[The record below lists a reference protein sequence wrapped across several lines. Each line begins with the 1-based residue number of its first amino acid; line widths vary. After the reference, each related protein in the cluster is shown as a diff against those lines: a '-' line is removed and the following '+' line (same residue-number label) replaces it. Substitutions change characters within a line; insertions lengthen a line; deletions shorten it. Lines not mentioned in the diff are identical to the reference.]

1 MVSVCLKPAYE
12 GAPFDALGNCLYH
25 PEVKLSQKQI
35 VEGKLVYKERCK
47 GCPKCST
54 ATNTTTGSTNFSR
67 MNSAGSFNN
76 SSVSAG
82 AVTTKASH
90 NRSNNRERRPSG
102 GGDSKHS
109 HHTMDGSARSGGTSK
124 DKKHERRPSGG
135 SASTGIKSSKSS
147 STNNDNNLVRS
158 NSRSRARSRSRGR
171 DDEDRSNRPRSR
183 SRGRGEEE
191 DRSSRP
197 RSRSR
202 GRGEEEDR
210 SSRPRSRSRGRG
222 EEDDKSK
229 NSSRRRAPSMGR
241 KVKKEYDTPFDGK
254 GRCHYHSGMQLA
266 KKKLTGGWKVL
277 LDTCPKCM
285 EDSYINDHSDNRS
298 VSSRRSANSSRSVRS
313 SRSVK
318 STRSTRSTGRN
329 FLSNRKKLECPFD
342 RRGYCHRHSQVRLAK
357 KKITGGWKILQDF
370 CLECA
375 TEDTK
380 DDRSVSSKGS
390 RYSKRSSETKSSRF
404 SRRSRGD
411 DSRGETESAHSTS
424 QSDEVRK
431 KIVKKMSYTDDSGE
445 EGLYTGYVN
454 MQYKP
459 HGRGKLVYG
468 NGTKYDGTWC
478 EGSKVH
484 GKTGKSKSGAFS
496 SRGDTS
502 KTSASG
508 NSSHG
513 GKESGARGRVPPR
526 PPQQQMS
533 QQPRPQSTTPP
544 KQQSQ
549 RQQSQCLAPPKQ
561 QPQSPVPLAQ
571 PKQQLQKQ
579 QLEIATDMKEY
590 RDLYTS
596 TLLTVK
602 NMKFIDFYGDPGRYT
617 GEVNEKKMPHG
628 MGVQTY
634 DHGLVQEGKWTNG
647 ILDEGSV
654 MSCHPKNSSGSVASS
669 RKSPSTSWRG
679 GGASSVASGRSRVKD
694 P

>member
-1 MVSVCLKPAYE
+1 MIDLSAPREVGIASDRLKPRVVASVVVPVVTILGE
-12 GAPFDALGNCLYH
+12 GRNPLILLPNRMRFVRRLSKRC
-25 PEVKLSQKQI
+25 PIRTTVVK
-35 VEGKLVYKERCK
+35 R
-47 GCPKCST
+47 GCILDTSICN
-54 ATNTTTGSTNFSR
+54 TNLT
-67 MNSAGSFNN
+67 
-76 SSVSAG
+76 
-82 AVTTKASH
+82 
-90 NRSNNRERRPSG
+90 
-102 GGDSKHS
+102 
-109 HHTMDGSARSGGTSK
+109 
-124 DKKHERRPSGG
+124 
-135 SASTGIKSSKSS
+135 
-147 STNNDNNLVRS
+147 
-158 NSRSRARSRSRGR
+158 
-171 DDEDRSNRPRSR
+171 
-183 SRGRGEEE
+183 GEE
-191 DRSSRP
+191 S
-197 RSRSR
+197 
-202 GRGEEEDR
+202 
-210 SSRPRSRSRGRG
+210 
-222 EEDDKSK
+222 
-229 NSSRRRAPSMGR
+229 
-241 KVKKEYDTPFDGK
+241 
-254 GRCHYHSGMQLA
+254 
-266 KKKLTGGWKVL
+266 
-277 LDTCPKCM
+277 
-285 EDSYINDHSDNRS
+285 
-298 VSSRRSANSSRSVRS
+298 
-313 SRSVK
+313 
-318 STRSTRSTGRN
+318 
-329 FLSNRKKLECPFD
+329 
-342 RRGYCHRHSQVRLAK
+342 
-357 KKITGGWKILQDF
+357 
-370 CLECA
+370 
-375 TEDTK
+375 
-380 DDRSVSSKGS
+380 
-390 RYSKRSSETKSSRF
+390 
-404 SRRSRGD
+404 
-411 DSRGETESAHSTS
+411 
-424 QSDEVRK
+424 
-431 KIVKKMSYTDDSGE
+431 
-445 EGLYTGYVN
+445 
-454 MQYKP
+454 
-459 HGRGKLVYG
+459 LVYG

-561 QPQSPVPLAQ
+561 QPQSPAPLAQ

-579 QLEIATDMKEY
+579 QVEIATDMKEY

-679 GGASSVASGRSRVKD
+679 GGASSVASVRSRVKD